1 MSETEESALLLTG
14 RPGVGKTTVIR
25 KVVRRLEGPVAGF
38 YTEEIRGDG
47 GSRKGFRIVDFDG
60 WTRVLAH
67 VDLDGEPRVSK
78 YGVDVEA
85 VDEAVH
91 RLPESAPLYVVDEI
105 GKMECFSEIFV
116 RRIEGVL
123 DGDAALVATVARR
136 GGGFPARVRERPDA
150 RVVEVSRRNRD
161 ELPDRIVEWV
171 AELPGD
177 ARA

>member
-1 MSETEESALLLTG
+1 MSETDESALLLTG

-25 KVVRRLEGPVAGF
+25 EVVRRLEGPVAGF
-38 YTEEIRGDG
+38 YTEEIREGG

-60 WTRVLAH
+60 WSRVLAH
-67 VDLDGEPRVSK
+67 VELEGGPRVSK

-116 RRIEGVL
+116 RRVEALL
-123 DGDAALVATVARR
+123 DGEASLLATVARR

-150 RVVEVSRRNRD
+150 RVVEVTRANRD
-161 ELPDRIVEWV
+161 GLPDRIVEWI
-171 AELPGD
+171 AGRPGTRE
-177 ARA
+177 A